1 MKIHPLEID
10 QIRNTFKA
18 IISTN
23 GKTSKIKY
31 NLLELLKRII
41 SQFLRFKIPKKLLNY
56 TLTVPMI
63 ALRASE
69 AKNNYEVIM
78 TS

>member
-31 NLLELLKRII
+31 NLLEPLKRII
-41 SQFLRFKIPKKLLNY
+41 SQFLRFKIPKKC
-56 TLTVPMI
+56 
-63 ALRASE
+63 
-69 AKNNYEVIM
+69 
-78 TS
+78 